1 MTLIN
6 KKLVKRDGSIHSV
19 SPKDIMAATG
29 LSQSAAATRLR
40 QTDSYERAF
49 RPRQQHGSRA
59 YTLDCGRVATL
70 FEIGEECGINR
81 NTLYNR
87 VHTKGWRNY
96 DQITQQI
103 TKTAWVEEPTTI
115 VAGIPM
121 NPAYLDGCLKRV
133 EQIQGFVSMV
143 RCDREG
149 KPLSD
154 KESSALMR
162 YRDAARAEWAKGKS
176 VVKSRA

>member
-1 MTLIN
+1 MTLIK

-19 SPKDIMAATG
+19 SQKDIMAATG
-29 LSQSAAATRLR
+29 LSQSASSARLR

-49 RPRQQHGSRA
+49 RPRQQHGSRE

-70 FEIGEECGINR
+70 FEIGEECGVNR
-81 NTLYNR
+81 NTLYDR

-96 DQITQQI
+96 DQITKLT
-103 TKTAWVEEPTTI
+103 TKAAWVEEPTTI

-133 EQIQGFVSMV
+133 EQIQGYIGMV

-154 KESSALMR
+154 KESSALML
-162 YRDAARAEWAKGKS
+162 YRDTARAEWAKGKS
-176 VVKSRA
+176 VVKSRT